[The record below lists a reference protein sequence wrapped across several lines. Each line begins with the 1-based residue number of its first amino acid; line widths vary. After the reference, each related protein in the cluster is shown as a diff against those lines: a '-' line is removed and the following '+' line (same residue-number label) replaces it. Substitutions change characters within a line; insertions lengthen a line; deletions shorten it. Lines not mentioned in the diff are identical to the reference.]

1 MKSYVKSSGEQ
12 KKLVY
17 FLSRDGVTYE
27 KLRKNERNAKG
38 KLVFLFIS
46 ECQ

>member
-1 MKSYVKSSGEQ
+1 MA
-12 KKLVY
+12 
-17 FLSRDGVTYE
+17 

-46 ECQ
+46 ECKVISTRVKVTKKGCNSEAILED

>member
-1 MKSYVKSSGEQ
+1 MA
-12 KKLVY
+12 
-17 FLSRDGVTYE
+17 

-46 ECQ
+46 ECKVISTRVKVTKKACKEQRILED